1 MEFKKFR
8 YILNIEYNM
17 SFEIYSEQFY
27 KESDKKIE
35 KVENENSDLPFLSK
49 EEYAKQ
55 QKIIEDFLKKYK
67 QFRII
72 VIMDDNTIFNDFYL
86 PIICCI

>member
-27 KESDKKIE
+27 KELDKKIE
-35 KVENENSDLPFLSK
+35 KVENENSDVPFLPK
-49 EEYAKQ
+49 EEYMKQ
-55 QKIIEDFLKKYK
+55 QKIIEDFLKKN
-67 QFRII
+67 QEALLSFSH
-72 VIMDDNTIFNDFYL
+72 
-86 PIICCI
+86 

>member
-1 MEFKKFR
+1 
-8 YILNIEYNM
+8 M

-27 KESDKKIE
+27 KELDKKIE
-35 KVENENSDLPFLSK
+35 KVDNENSDLPFLSK

-67 QFRII
+67 LLETMRIG
-72 VIMDDNTIFNDFYL
+72 
-86 PIICCI
+86 IIKQDG